1 MRAPQPGVMQRS
13 AIFHRLSPKKRKLQ
27 VVATL
32 LCQIYIILLLEN
44 FYNYINKENYIAV
57 VIHNQTCSSFI
68 GPADSE
74 KITTRPKK
82 NKNGQVAKFSGF
94 SDDQMD
100 CLSSEVESWTRSAK
114 PSGRCGRSFFFKT
127 VPTSFTSN

>member
-13 AIFHRLSPKKRKLQ
+13 AIFHRLSPKKRKLH
-27 VVATL
+27 VVASL

-68 GPADSE
+68 GPADFE
-74 KITTRPKK
+74 TI
-82 NKNGQVAKFSGF
+82 
-94 SDDQMD
+94 
-100 CLSSEVESWTRSAK
+100 
-114 PSGRCGRSFFFKT
+114 KT
-127 VPTSFTSN
+127 LKEQKWASCEIFWVL